1 MLPGSG
7 VVTTISSCFIIGT
20 LSILSVNESR
30 AKWRQE
36 VKIIMGEAMTGQSK
50 GHEGERLIY
59 VRSTE
64 AVSIRGRMDCCF
76 EPSLLLHTSR
86 GVYAVGGTAFS
97 KFVP

>member
-1 MLPGSG
+1 
-7 VVTTISSCFIIGT
+7 
-20 LSILSVNESR
+20 
-30 AKWRQE
+30 
-36 VKIIMGEAMTGQSK
+36 MTGQSK

-86 GVYAVGGTAFS
+86 GVYAVGGTAFFKICPPKAENENQHGGCKNKRTRDVLILYTVVTRVFS
-97 KFVP
+97 L